1 MAASFVSYSDG
12 QCLSNVQHL
21 HPMRLRL
28 QFGLVMLACFSVVGC
43 HTSQPPVT
51 RDLLVGSY
59 TYVLEDPERR
69 ATDSDM
75 NHLILQSDGTYELAE
90 GGTTKAVSTKKGRWE
105 LMAGSP
111 PEVLFGQSGYPV
123 EIKGNEVRLLIDLDV
138 GIWWVKTR

>member
-1 MAASFVSYSDG
+1 MK
-12 QCLSNVQHL
+12 
-21 HPMRLRL
+21 L
-28 QFGLVMLACFSVVGC
+28 QFGLAMLAWCLLVGC
-43 HTSQPPVT
+43 HTAQPAIT
-51 RDLLVGSY
+51 RDVLVGNY
-59 TYVLEDPERR
+59 TYVSEDPEKRT
-69 ATDSDM
+69 TDSNM

-111 PEVLFGQSGYPV
+111 PNVLLDHAGYPV